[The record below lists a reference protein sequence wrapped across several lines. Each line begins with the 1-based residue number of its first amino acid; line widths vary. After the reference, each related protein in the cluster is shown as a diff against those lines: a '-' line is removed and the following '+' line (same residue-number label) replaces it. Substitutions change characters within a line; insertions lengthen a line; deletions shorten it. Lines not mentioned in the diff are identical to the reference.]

1 MGNSKRPGR
10 FMSEVFAN
18 LMVAL
23 GKEATS
29 QLEPLVFRVYVKLL
43 LRVWIYMFQRF
54 SLRREVLF
62 QTPFSFHLISADIL
76 RCFMVYRPGIDRFM
90 LPPNSLP
97 IFAW

>member
-29 QLEPLVFRVYVKLL
+29 LPTPSFQGLCETFIEGLD
-43 LRVWIYMFQRF
+43 IYMFQRF
-54 SLRREVLF
+54 SLRGEVLF